1 MCICKYISRYISKET
16 PKTCAAAFF
25 QLPPEDAPTPRLGQP
40 YVTETRVSPPAHQ
53 FTPWSSLTP
62 QQLVAAS
69 FLGYNEFGWDNGIP
83 PIQVAYAAWHRLT
96 AAQLLAAQTLGYTKA
111 SWNQELIEYVLEGEA
126 ALHPAL
132 SV

>member
-1 MCICKYISRYISKET
+1 MCICKYISKYISKET
-16 PKTCAAAFF
+16 PETCAACMIFN
-25 QLPPEDAPTPRLGQP
+25 LLPEDAPTPPLGQP
-40 YVTETRVSPPAHQ
+40 YVTQTRVSPPAHQ

-96 AAQLLAAQTLGYTKA
+96 AAQLLAAQTLGYTEA
-111 SWNQELIEYVLEGEA
+111 SWNQELIDYVLEA
-126 ALHPAL
+126 PLHPAL